1 MSARDAF
8 AVSAD
13 MLSVAEALERILA
26 GVTPLATTETVPL
39 LEAYG
44 RVLAEDIL
52 SDRAVPPHDN
62 SAVDGYAV
70 HHADLSAEAPVRLP
84 VTRRIAAGDPP
95 GPALPRG
102 EAARIFTG
110 APVPPGADTVIPQEP
125 CEAGG
130 DGDVLLPA
138 VRKAGGNLR
147 RAGEDVAVG
156 QTLLTAG
163 HRLRP
168 QDVGYIGSVG
178 VGRPR
183 VYGRLRVG
191 VFSTGSE
198 VRDPGTAAPP
208 GAIYDSNRY
217 VLIGLLRAMGCA
229 VSDLGI
235 LPDDRAMLT
244 ARLADAGAAQDALV
258 TSGGVSTGEEDHVKA
273 AVEANGHLDFW
284 RVAIRPGRPLAMG
297 RVGNAHFI
305 GLPGNPVASLVCFLI
320 FGRPLLMKRMG
331 MTALAPRRLPVRAAF
346 ATRKRAGRTEWMRGW
361 LRRGEDGGLWVDRYP
376 REGSGILTSV
386 VVCDGLIELPAEA
399 EAVAE
404 GDVLDFLPFDSLM
417 A

>member
-1 MSARDAF
+1 MTARDAF
-8 AVSAD
+8 AVSPD
-13 MLSVAEALERILA
+13 MLSVADALDRILA
-26 GVTPLATTETVPL
+26 DVTPVDEIEAVPL
-39 LEAYG
+39 LDSYG
-44 RVLAEDIL
+44 RVLAADIH
-52 SDRAVPPHDN
+52 SDRPVPPHDN

-70 HHADLSAEAPVRLP
+70 HYADLSAEVPVRLP
-84 VTRRIAAGDPP
+84 VTRRIAAGQPP
-95 GPALPRG
+95 GAPLPRG

-110 APVPPGADTVIPQEP
+110 APVPPGVDTVIPQEP
-125 CEAGG
+125 CEAGA
-130 DGDVLLPA
+130 GDVLLPA

-147 RAGEDVAVG
+147 RAGEDVKVG
-156 QTLLTAG
+156 QTLLAAG

-178 VGRPR
+178 VSAPSVR
-183 VYGRLRVG
+183 RLVRVG

-198 VRDPGTAAPP
+198 VRDPGTEAPP

-244 ARLADAGAAQDALV
+244 ERLAEAGAEQDALV

-273 AVEANGHLDFW
+273 AVEANGRLDFW

-297 RVGNAHFI
+297 RVGDALFI

-331 MTALAPRRLPVRAAF
+331 MTDLSPRRLPVRSAF
-346 ATRKRAGRTEWMRGW
+346 DAGKRAGRTEWMRGW
-361 LRRGEDGGLWVDRYP
+361 LRRGHDGGLWVDRFP

-386 VVCDGLIELPAEA
+386 VVCDGLLELPAEA
-399 EAVAE
+399 EGVAA
-404 GDVLDFLPFDSLM
+404 GDLLDFLPFDSLIG
-417 A
+417 